1 MRVMVAR
8 MNSIYCLFMLAVAVM
23 AGKDYYKILGVKRTA
38 KSAEIKVNCHFN
50 CLDSSTDP
58 GFLL

>member
-1 MRVMVAR
+1 

-38 KSAEIKVNCHFN
+38 KSAEIKVNCP
-50 CLDSSTDP
+50 L
-58 GFLL
+58 